1 MSIGTEL
8 TVYSRMADPLAFVR
22 EFGTEI
28 ALSKMFGCANEAQGK
43 VLAMACMCEGENPIA
58 LSRKYH
64 IIQNNLSM
72 KADAMLAELR
82 ARGGKHKV
90 IERTSEAA
98 CVEITYDGQTYQ
110 ERMTWE
116 DAQQE
121 RYILAKDGT
130 LKDNWATP
138 RGRRQMLWARVISEA
153 VRTVAPEIVAGT
165 YTPEETH
172 DFVEDGTS
180 VVKTVDVVQLMAE
193 TAAKAVPSTEAQVI
207 DAEVTYVA
215 PLDDPPKSLDKC
227 SPEQRKMLKTLFD
240 AVGASDEQ
248 IAKALEKRN
257 VKAIRYLTS
266 DQANELIDALTAKA
280 QAASAAA
287 TDGGSKLPDNARSA
301 DTTSPAGSTLVDEIK
316 AMLGDDYALMK
327 QIKEHLVKYGK
338 QKIADLTHDEAIA
351 LKNSLQTKTLEL
363 FFAME
368 LAPFDP
374 DDSPSG

>member
-1 MSIGTEL
+1 MSSTEM
-8 TVYSRMADPLAFVR
+8 TVYSRMQDPLAFVR

-153 VRTVAPEIVAGT
+153 VRTIAPEIVAGT
-165 YTPEETH
+165 YTPEETA
-172 DFVEDGTS
+172 DIVDVPSTTTKVVDVAELMEQTAAKVAPIED
-180 VVKTVDVVQLMAE
+180 VVDVVAE
-193 TAAKAVPSTEAQVI
+193 PSQ
-207 DAEVTYVA
+207 
-215 PLDDPPKSLDKC
+215 PKEPAKC
-227 SPEQRKMLKTLFD
+227 SPEQRKQLKSLID

-248 IAKALEKRN
+248 IAKALEKRG
-257 VKAIRYLTS
+257 VKATRYLTV
-266 DQANELIDALTAKA
+266 DQANELIDALTARA
-280 QAASAAA
+280 QKAAA
-287 TDGGSKLPDNARSA
+287 DTVGESRLPDATTSA
-301 DTTSPAGSTLVDEIK
+301 DVTSPAGATLVGEIK
-316 AMLGDDYALMK
+316 SLLKDDLVLMK
-327 QIKEHLVKYGK
+327 RIKEHLVKHGK
-338 QKIADLTHDEAIA
+338 QKIQDLSHDEAMA
-351 LKNSLQTKTLEL
+351 LKNSLETKTLEL
-363 FFAME
+363 FFE
-368 LAPFDP
+368 RDLAPFDP